1 MRAHLAILVLVGAV
15 STTSAGQLMDENT
28 HELTN
33 RGAIVSMV
41 ASAQVS
47 EMRCGLKGQI
57 TKALSFA
64 DSVNI
69 HLDLNDKNDYSD
81 VLFFATEIIGTAK
94 KTGWDNWCKS
104 YRDKAAPL
112 FESNDHRDEA
122 P

>member
-47 EMRCGLKGQI
+47 EMRW
-57 TKALSFA
+57 A
-64 DSVNI
+64 
-69 HLDLNDKNDYSD
+69 
-81 VLFFATEIIGTAK
+81 
-94 KTGWDNWCKS
+94 
-104 YRDKAAPL
+104 
-112 FESNDHRDEA
+112 
-122 P
+122 